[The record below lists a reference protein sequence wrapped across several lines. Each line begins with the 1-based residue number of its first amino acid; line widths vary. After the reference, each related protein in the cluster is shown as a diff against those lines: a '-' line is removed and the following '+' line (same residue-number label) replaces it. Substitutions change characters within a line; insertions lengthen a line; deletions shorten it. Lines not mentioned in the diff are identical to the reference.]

1 VRLSDGGLLLHEW
14 LLRLLLELVLLDHAL
29 IPEGVLHLDLPAAG
43 VVTVGK
49 AENMTM
55 LKTIHF
61 ISAFIST
68 HRFSAKKYISPP
80 HSFYYL
86 HERKSVTLS
95 KVKVKFTPKLVTLN
109 SSQ

>member
-1 VRLSDGGLLLHEW
+1 MRLSDGGLLLHEW

-68 HRFSAKKYISPP
+68 HRFSAKNI
-80 HSFYYL
+80 YL
-86 HERKSVTLS
+86 LHIVSIIYMRG
-95 KVKVKFTPKLVTLN
+95 KVSLY
-109 SSQ
+109 QR